1 MPGEPYK
8 ERIPYP
14 YAVTSVG
21 RGCRPPPS
29 WLICSVRWRSA
40 RRSCRQP
47 MVAR

>member
-8 ERIPYP
+8 ERIQYP

-21 RGCRPPPS
+21 RGCRPRRRS
-29 WLICSVRWRSA
+29 STCSVRWRSA